1 MGLEIG
7 KGWGLI
13 SGGTGRFEGVV
24 LKSKGLGRVSI
35 FKKVVGSGTIK
46 KYFRVV

>member
-1 MGLEIG
+1 MVVQEDL
-7 KGWGLI
+7 
-13 SGGTGRFEGVV
+13 RGVV

-46 KYFRVV
+46 KYFTVV